1 MKTQNQL
8 NERNERDKRNNKL
21 AAALTAGALGSVA
34 LGAST
39 ASLAESVMDTSN
51 LVTQINDTKPEMV
64 NVGTAMIG
72 LVIVA
77 VLFMMIRRVLR

>member
-8 NERNERDKRNNKL
+8 ERNERDKRNNKL
-21 AAALTAGALGSVA
+21 AAALTAGAFASVA

>member
-8 NERNERDKRNNKL
+8 ERNERDKRNNKL

>member
-21 AAALTAGALGSVA
+21 ATALTAGAVGSAV

-39 ASLAESVMDTSN
+39 ASHAEAVMDTSN

>member
-8 NERNERDKRNNKL
+8 ERNERDKRNNKL
-21 AAALTAGALGSVA
+21 AAALTAGAFGSVA

>member
-8 NERNERDKRNNKL
+8 ERNERDKRNNKL
-21 AAALTAGALGSVA
+21 AAALTAGAFGSAV

-39 ASLAESVMDTSN
+39 VSHAEAVMDTSN